1 MSMIYTVD
9 VFNRTDELLDF
20 EIEIPKEKLRDISMV
35 MKWSAS
41 DYNDF
46 FAGLGGLDF
55 TEEQVK
61 AIENI
66 LNKHFFRDDLDFQI
80 SSGEI

>member
-1 MSMIYTVD
+1 MTMIYTVD
-9 VFNRTDELLDF
+9 AFNRTDELLDF
-20 EIEIPKEKLRDISMV
+20 EIEIPKEKLPDISRV
-35 MKWSAS
+35 MNWSAS
-41 DYNDF
+41 DSNDF
-46 FAGLGGLDF
+46 VAGLGGFDL

-80 SSGEI
+80 SSSEM

>member
-1 MSMIYTVD
+1 MTMIYTVD
-9 VFNRTDELLDF
+9 AFNRTDELIDF
-20 EIEIPKEKLRDISMV
+20 EIEIPKENLSDISIV

-46 FAGLGGLDF
+46 VAGLGGFDL

-80 SSGEI
+80 SSSEM

>member
-1 MSMIYTVD
+1 MTMIYTVD
-9 VFNRTDELLDF
+9 AFNRTDELLDF
-20 EIEIPKEKLRDISMV
+20 EIEIPKENLPDISIV

-46 FAGLGGLDF
+46 VAGLGGFDL

-80 SSGEI
+80 SSSEM